1 MKSQAVQ
8 GAGTNKNS
16 YSVILK
22 EELNL
27 YGVLTA
33 RIFVVL
39 SLVSKSI
46 NLTTYI

>member
-8 GAGTNKNS
+8 GAGTNKNP

-22 EELNL
+22 EELNF

-39 SLVSKSI
+39 SLVSKLI
-46 NLTTYI
+46 NSSTYI